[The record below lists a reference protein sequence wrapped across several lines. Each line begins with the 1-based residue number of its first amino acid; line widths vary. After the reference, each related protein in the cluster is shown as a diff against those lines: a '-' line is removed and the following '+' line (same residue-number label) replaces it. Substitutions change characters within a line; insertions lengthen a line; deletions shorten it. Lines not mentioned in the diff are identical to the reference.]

1 MSERQK
7 FDPANPP
14 KRRKTVIIAEEL
26 GGYEYVIET
35 TASWKLVEIYD
46 LVLMVFELEWGG
58 GEDKKNEIMEQL
70 RENFS
75 KFPQRFLDAF
85 ALLVGEDLE
94 IVKQWDVPII
104 IEIAAEYII
113 FNFDEMRKQTKK
125 KGEAISKAF
134 GIKEKKTEEVKQT
147 PVSGV

>member
-46 LVLMVFELEWGG
+46 LVLMVFEFEQSE
-58 GEDKKNEIMEQL
+58 GENKKNDIMRQL

-134 GIKEKKTEEVKQT
+134 GIKEKKTEEVKET